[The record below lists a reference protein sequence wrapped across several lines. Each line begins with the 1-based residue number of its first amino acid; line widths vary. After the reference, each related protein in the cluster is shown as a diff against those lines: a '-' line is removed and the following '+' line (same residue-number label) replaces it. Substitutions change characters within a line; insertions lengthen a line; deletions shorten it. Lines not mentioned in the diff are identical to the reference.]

1 MATSTSL
8 SNSDDC
14 SVSQLAKGELDENHK
29 EYPACCHWFALA
41 LYNLHHTLKHDKDL
55 KNGVDDIRVT
65 FLEKDYTIKRV
76 CLNQC
81 AKSIE
86 AAVDICDETKP
97 LDTVG
102 VRSKLKICSAEIT
115 YTSLYSRA
123 LDNFLFSEDF
133 CEEGASLH
141 QFPSRIR
148 TDDTGKD
155 NKQTIERA
163 DITVVSL
170 PNLVPIMCSDIK
182 IDDDDFNLSVRETLL
197 YGVNCA
203 AVQSGPY
210 KWPLLLGMPG
220 TPSYTILQVY
230 RPIPDQFWRS
240 TILKSPFR
248 PGPYPYDE
256 AFLCTLFVGVWYL
269 LSLDPDVDYVDTPP
283 ECYCPL
289 KDVKYEVVSKNKPWI
304 VKQGD
309 KCLKIFDKTNGWSSD
324 SDRLELLNKIGLSY
338 ECQYL
343 SDDLMLFMIVRDF
356 IVGRTKPPKDSDIAI
371 FKGALQCLKKVHE
384 QRYIHGYVRRSN
396 IIFTADGT
404 SHLINFDWVNT
415 SGSKYPPSYGKRP
428 SLERH
433 PKALCGKPMKKEHDV
448 HSMKYIMSVHFPE
461 KKSVIDSCDDTIDDL
476 LTMIDEQESDEEESD
491 EEESDEEESD
501 EQESDTK

>member
-1 MATSTSL
+1 MSHDIIWHFPIKMATEKSL
-8 SNSDDC
+8 TNSVNTC
-14 SVSQLAKGELDENHK
+14 VSELAKQELDENHI

-41 LYNLHHTLKHDKDL
+41 LYNLHHTLKYDKDL

-102 VRSKLKICSAEIT
+102 VRSKLEICSAEIT
-115 YTSLYSRA
+115 YTSLFSRA

-133 CEEGASLH
+133 CEKGASLH

-148 TDDTGKD
+148 KDDD
-155 NKQTIERA
+155 QRTIERA

-182 IDDDDFNLSVRETLL
+182 FDDDDFNLSVKETLL

-210 KWPLLLGMPG
+210 KWPLLLGMPC

-240 TILKSPFR
+240 SIPKTIFEPR
-248 PGPYPYDE
+248 PDDE
-256 AFLCTLFVGVWYL
+256 AFLCTLFVGVRYL
-269 LSLDPDVDYVDTPP
+269 LSLNPDVDYVDTPP
-283 ECYCPL
+283 ECYCPR

-304 VKQGD
+304 VKQGN
-309 KCLKIFDKTNGWSSD
+309 KCLKMLKNSRRSDYLDIDFDH
-324 SDRLELLNKIGLSY
+324 LILLNDIGLSF
-338 ECQYL
+338 ECL
-343 SDDLMLFMIVRDF
+343 SDDRRLFMIVSNF
-356 IVGRTKPPKDSDIAI
+356 IVGSTKPSKNSDIAI

-384 QRYIHGYVRRSN
+384 RGYVHGDVRRSN

-404 SHLINFDWVNT
+404 SHLINFDLVNM
-415 SGSKYPPSYGKRP
+415 SGSDYPQSYKNCLSRGRHSDALPS
-428 SLERH
+428 E
-433 PKALCGKPMKKEHDV
+433 PMEKEHDV
-448 HSMKYIMSVHFPE
+448 HSMKYIMSIRFPK
-461 KKSVIDSCDDTIDDL
+461 KKSDIDSCDNTIDQL
-476 LTMIDEQESDEEESD
+476 LTMIEKQESSEQESDEE
-491 EEESDEEESD
+491 
-501 EQESDTK
+501 QESDK